1 MRLGFVTES
10 DVDRKGDT
18 MTTAIFSDERP
29 MTEAEFL
36 DIDDSPDR
44 IELFDGS
51 LYMSPGPTPRH
62 QRIASELLVALRG
75 PAREAGLDV
84 HFGPNV
90 RLLPRRILIPDLVI
104 ATDVDYDDPIIEAS
118 AVVLACEVTSPS
130 NASVDRILKKHFYAD
145 AGIPWYLLIEHKT
158 AAMHL
163 YRLVDNAYLEFSV
176 TEVGDVLHLTEPVV
190 VSIDPAE
197 LLPPR

>member
-1 MRLGFVTES
+1 MRLGFVRES
-10 DVDRKGDT
+10 DIDHEGDAV
-18 MTTAIFSDERP
+18 TTAIFSDERP
-29 MTEAEFL
+29 MTDAEFL
-36 DIDDSPDR
+36 AIDDSPDR

-51 LYMSPGPTPRH
+51 LYMSPGSTPRH

-75 PAREAGLDV
+75 PARRAGLDV

-90 RLLPRRILIPDLVI
+90 RLLPRRVLIPDLVLAI
-104 ATDVDYDDPIIEAS
+104 DVDYDDPVIDAS

-130 NASVDRILKKHFYAD
+130 NASVDRILKKHFYAE
-145 AGIPWYLLIEHKT
+145 AGIPWYLLVEHRT
-158 AAMHL
+158 ATLHL
-163 YRLVDNAYLEFSV
+163 YELADGKFVEHSV
-176 TEVGDVLHLTEPVV
+176 TEVGDVLHLAEPVV